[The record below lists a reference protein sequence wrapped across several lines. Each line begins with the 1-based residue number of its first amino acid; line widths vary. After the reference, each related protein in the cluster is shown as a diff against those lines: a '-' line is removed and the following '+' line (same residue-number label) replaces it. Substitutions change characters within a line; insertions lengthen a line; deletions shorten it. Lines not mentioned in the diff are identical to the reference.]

1 MSDIRFIDSLN
12 VGAYTIDNSDGGG
25 SGSGVNILENVN
37 NYVITATGYP
47 NIIQGEPNLQFD
59 SLNLAIGG
67 APSGTA
73 RLEVYHTGSVDNLI
87 LIRNADTNTGIKV
100 DNTGRFQLLE
110 FASLPTPIE
119 GGIVYSSNEFYIGI

>member
-1 MSDIRFIDSLN
+1 MSEIRFIDSLN
-12 VGAYTIDNSDGGG
+12 VGAYTVEGGIE
-25 SGSGVNILENVN
+25 ILDNVN
-37 NYVITATGYP
+37 NYVITATGFSG
-47 NIIQGEPNLQFD
+47 IVQGESQLQFD

-73 RLEVYHTGSVDNLI
+73 RLEVYHTGSVDNLM

-110 FASLPTPIE
+110 FSSLPTPIE
-119 GGIVYSSNEFYIGI
+119 GGIVYSSNEFYVGI